1 MDPTYPITITR
12 EALRAK
18 KACEQGL
25 AAFDK
30 VAPSGVLVAEDV
42 FAHMGL
48 LAGTL
53 APFEA
58 WAQGKA
64 LLPPI
69 RYAGGHGST
78 VSGGYRSTVSGG
90 DYSHVSG
97 GAYSRVSG
105 GYRSTVSGGDGSR
118 VSGGRRSHVSGGHG
132 STVSGGYGSHVSGGA
147 YSRVSGGDYSHVS
160 GGYGSR
166 VSGGY
171 RSHVS
176 GGDGSH
182 VSGGDGST
190 LHLRYWDGARDR
202 TAVAYVGEDGIEP
215 DTFYKYEHPKGWVKT
230 FPDSNT

>member
-105 GYRSTVSGGDGSR
+105 GYRSTVSGGDGS
-118 VSGGRRSHVSGGHG
+118 HV
-132 STVSGGYGSHVSGGA
+132 VGGYGSHVSGGCC
-147 YSRVSGGDYSHVS
+147 SRVSGGV
-160 GGYGSR
+160 
-166 VSGGY
+166 
-171 RSHVS
+171 
-176 GGDGSH
+176 
-182 VSGGDGST
+182 GST
-190 LHLRYWDGARDR
+190 LHLRYWDGVRDR
-202 TAVAYVGEDGIEP
+202 TAAAYVGEDGIEP
-215 DTFYKYEHPKGWVKT
+215 NTFYEYEHPTGWVKAG
-230 FPDSNT
+230 

>member
-30 VAPSGVLVAEDV
+30 VAPSGVLVVEDV
-42 FAHMGL
+42 FAHTGL
-48 LAGTL
+48 LAGPL

-64 LLPPI
+64 LLPPV

-78 VSGGYRSTVSGG
+78 VSGGY
-90 DYSHVSG
+90 
-97 GAYSRVSG
+97 
-105 GYRSTVSGGDGSR
+105 GSR
-118 VSGGRRSHVSGGHG
+118 
-132 STVSGGYGSHVSGGA
+132 
-147 YSRVSGGDYSHVS
+147 
-160 GGYGSR
+160 
-166 VSGGY
+166 
-171 RSHVS
+171 VS

-202 TAVAYVGEDGIEP
+202 TAVAYVGEDDIEP